1 MNAGTAYTVTLRAPA
16 GLDPV
21 MGDFAVLGC
30 CACATVTVNPATLP
44 NGTVGTAYSQTI
56 TSTGGSG
63 TYTYAVTSGSLPA
76 GLSMT
81 TGGVI
86 SGTPTTATT
95 ATFTVTSTDANGC
108 SGSKAYSITTVA
120 NTDFGD
126 WSHATNPSGAAT
138 TTTTSVANS
147 NLRLGEFVDAEA
159 SVAPNSAATTDDT
172 TNSGAADD
180 EDGVTVPA
188 SITQG
193 ASATVTAR
201 VLNTSGANGFLHAWI
216 DFNNDGVF
224 NNTIYTT
231 AGGERLEAVRTI
243 ATGTGTATPQNIV
256 FTVPSNA
263 SPGASRGV
271 RVRFTNQNA
280 TTPTGASGTGE
291 IEDYTVT
298 IACSAITVNP
308 TSLANGTVGSAYS
321 QSLSATGG
329 TAPYTYALTSG
340 TLPAGLSLST
350 AGAITGTPTASNGA
364 GTSLTFTATDSLGC
378 TGTRTVTLKVCP
390 VISLTDLGVSAVV
403 SRAFSQTVTASGG
416 ATAYTY
422 AITSGSLPA
431 GLSLASST
439 GIISG
444 TPTTAGTS
452 NFTITATDANGC
464 TGSKSYTIQTHA
476 TLLEWSVEDSTSG
489 GMVSQPSFVHG
500 CIFAT
505 NGLNH
510 SDNGT
515 ILATANSALNG
526 IAMTGLRARST
537 TGWDNTDTL
546 TLPRPDDGFN
556 DRVLTSSFAFENL
569 LTLNWGNF
577 SMDVRRPATNS
588 PTKYRAALI
597 WFQGSYPYSSGITPP
612 ASAVKTAWTNTFT
625 VTSTNTWTTMNLPFT
640 NFSSGI
646 TALPAY
652 NEVANEKLVLI
663 VQAWDGASGGAV
675 GALEYDNVILGGSAT
690 CGAALS
696 IGDTVFADLNGNNTY
711 ESGTDSGINGL
722 AVELLTA
729 AGTSFVP
736 AVTTT
741 TNASGVYTFT
751 GLPAGGYKVK
761 VTPNASYGLAVTAV
775 NADNGV
781 NNDSNGIQSAVGQPA
796 ISPVITLANGT
807 EPGAA
812 GGGSAETTIDFGFK
826 TCPVITVNATPL
838 VNGTVGTAYSQTVTG
853 TGGVGP
859 YSLSVISGTLP
870 AGLSLNASTG
880 VISGTPTSSTSQTF
894 TIQIRDAYGCVGSRP
909 YTVTPACPSITVN
922 PTSLANGIVGLA
934 YSQTAS
940 ATGGTAPYTFAV
952 SAGTLPAGLS
962 LNTSTGAITGTP
974 TTSNGAG
981 VSITIRATDT
991 YGCQG
996 TRPYTLKICPVITVN
1011 PASLA
1016 NGTVGTAYSQTASA
1030 TGGATPYVFA
1040 VSSGTLPT
1048 GLSLDTSTG
1057 AITGTPTLAG
1067 SYPFT
1072 LSATDANG
1080 CVGSRPYTVLM
1091 SCPAITVN
1099 PVTVPAGLVGTAYTT
1114 TFTATGGTAA
1124 YQYTVTSGTLP
1135 AGLSL
1140 STAGV
1145 LSGTPTTANGTGVS
1159 ITVQARDAN
1168 NCTGFRV
1175 YTVKICPVITLPTI
1189 STTLTVG
1196 TAYSASVVPTG
1207 GTSPFVYSVSSGSLP
1222 AGLSLN
1228 TSTGA
1233 ITGTPTSA
1241 TTANFTITV
1250 TDASVCTGSR
1260 AYTLTPVCPT
1270 ITISPATLPNA
1281 LISTAYSQTLTAAG
1295 GTSPYTWSVSSGTLP
1310 AGLTLTT
1317 AGVLSGT
1324 PTAANGAGVSITFR
1338 AQDNFGCAATLA
1350 INVRVC
1356 PAITTSPATLVNGTV
1371 GTAYSQTFAA
1381 SGGAVAYTYAVVS
1394 GTLPAGLSLNAGT
1407 GVISGTPTSSTAQ
1420 TFTLSATDANT
1431 CVATRPYTVTPVCP
1445 AITVNP
1451 TSLPAPT
1458 TGVAYSQTVSAT
1470 GGTAPYTFAVSSG
1483 ALPTGLSLNTS
1494 TGLISGTTGSTAATS
1509 FIIRATDLYG
1519 CQGVRTYNVTPA
1531 CPTITLSP
1539 ATIPN
1544 AYLGIAYSQT
1554 FTASG
1559 GTAGY
1564 TFTLSAG
1571 TLPAGLTLS
1580 TAGVLSGTP
1589 TVANGAGV
1597 SVTVR
1602 AQDANGCAVTLPVNV
1617 RVCPAITVNPA
1628 SLANGTLGTAY
1639 SQTLTATGGLA
1650 PYTYAVTSGTL
1661 PAGLSLSTA
1670 GVLSGTPT
1678 STTSQ
1683 TFTITATDANTCLG
1697 SRPYTVA
1704 PVCPAITVNPTSLA
1718 NGTIGTAYSQTISAT
1733 GGTAPYTFAV
1743 SVGTLPAGLTLNST
1757 TGAISGT
1764 PTSTTAQTFTLR
1776 ATDFY
1781 GCQGTRPY
1789 TVTPACPAITIN
1801 PALLP
1806 AATVGVA
1813 YSQTVSATGGT
1824 APYSYAVSV
1833 GTLPAGL
1840 TLSTAGVLS
1849 GTPTTSNGAGVSV
1862 TIRATDNYG
1871 CQNTRVYTIK
1881 VCPVVTV
1888 GAITTTGTVGTAYSQ
1903 TVTAS
1908 GGATPYTFAVTSGTL
1923 PGGLSLNTTTG
1934 VISGTPN
1941 VEISSTVTVTATDAN
1956 GCPGTRSYTLAMSC
1970 PPITVNPGSV
1980 PVGLAGTVYPSTT
1993 FSATGG
1999 TAPYQYTVIAGSL
2012 PAGLT
2017 LTTAG
2022 VLSGTPTAGNGAG
2035 VSITVQARDAYNC
2048 LGTRAYTIKIC
2059 PVVTLTAPPL
2069 ATATV
2074 TQAYSQTIVA
2084 SGGATPYTFA
2094 IASGALPA
2102 GLSLN
2107 TATGVITG
2115 TPTALTAANFTLTA
2129 TDANGCPGSRAY
2141 TITPVCP
2148 AITVNPTSLPN
2159 GTVGSAYSQ
2168 TISATGGT
2176 GTPTFAVTTGTLP
2189 AGLTLTSGGLL
2200 SGTPTSITS
2209 QTFII
2214 TATDTLGCTGARS
2227 FTITPNPNTDWGDHS
2242 GFATVSNTLN
2252 SNLRIG
2258 ALTDVEGVAPADA
2271 TATGDDTSGSDDEDG
2286 VTFPSM
2292 TAGQAV
2298 IVPVT
2303 VTNATGAAANLNVWF
2318 DFNDNGVLTDA
2329 GEQVANN
2336 VSIPTG
2342 STNLVQNVS
2351 FTLPSST
2358 VTSSSIGVRVR
2369 LTTAASPG
2377 PTGSGSGGEIEDYTV
2392 NVLNPTTDF
2401 GDWSGAAD
2409 AINTANSN
2417 LRLGA
2422 LVDAEYVA
2430 TKNATA
2436 TGDDTTGNDDEDGV
2450 TIPTLTAGAPATL
2463 GVTLTNNTGTVA
2475 YLNAWIDF
2483 NNNGSFADA
2492 NEQVFVGITITNG
2505 TTNVLQNL
2513 GLTVPV
2519 NAVTGVNLGARFRL
2533 TSAISPGPTGI
2544 GTVGEIEDYVVS
2556 IAEPTTDFGDYASFA
2571 SASSTR
2577 NSNLRLGAAI
2587 DTEYTPTTN
2596 SSATG
2601 DDTTATDDEDG
2612 VTIPTLTAGA
2622 PATIPVVITN
2632 NTGAAVN
2639 LNAWIDFNG
2648 NNSIADAGE
2657 QIATNV
2663 SYATGL
2669 TNSTQNLSIT
2679 VPATA
2684 LTGVNLGVRFRLTST
2699 ASPGVSGASGN
2710 GEVEDYTTIIAAP
2723 TTDFGDFSGFAD
2735 AAQGANTSL
2744 RMGASIDTEFVATK
2758 NATATGDD
2766 TTGTDDEDGVTIPA
2780 VTAGQTVTVPVTVT
2794 NSTGAGAFLSAWAD
2808 FNNNNTLGDAGEQF
2822 ATNVSIPAGTA
2833 NGTVNL
2839 TFAVPATAITGVNL
2853 GVRFRLAAPS
2863 GLGPTGIS
2871 ALTGEVED
2879 YVVNV
2884 FAPTTDFGDH
2894 SAYADASS
2902 IVVAAIRLGAT
2913 TDQEYASTKNA
2924 SATGD
2929 DITGSD
2935 DEDAVTFPTFTAG
2948 APATVPVI
2956 VTNTS
2961 GLAVNLNAW
2970 IDFNNNGSFADAGE
2984 QVATNTS
2991 VATGLTNST
3000 VNLNVTVPA
3009 AAVTGLPLGARF
3021 RLTSTASPGATG
3033 ASGNGEVE
3041 DYTVTI
3047 SAPTTD
3053 FGDWSG
3059 IADASNGASAN
3070 LRLGATVDTEFA
3082 STRNATATGDDTT
3095 GSDDEDGVTF
3105 PSLIA
3110 GGSFTVPVTITNI
3123 TGTAAFLNAW
3133 VDFNNNGV
3141 LTDAGEQ
3148 IATNS
3153 NVANGFSNSIL
3164 NLTVNVPVGAVTG
3177 TALGSRFRLTSA
3189 ATPGVTGSAGGTGEV
3204 EDFIVT
3210 ISQPT
3215 TDFGDHASLGSASST
3230 VNSTLKL
3237 GPLTDVEYI
3246 ATTNGA
3252 ATGDD
3257 TTGSDDEDA
3266 VIMPSLTAGAPATIP
3281 VLATNT
3287 SGAAAYLN
3295 VWIDF
3300 NGNGLLTDAGEQ
3312 VATNVAVATGT
3323 NNIAQNLSINV
3334 PATATQGAALPVR
3347 VRFTNIQNPGAT
3359 GLSGTGEV
3367 EDYTVTIATP
3377 PSDFGDFSGFGSAFS
3392 TRNAALKI
3400 GATTD
3405 TEFAA
3410 TLNALATGDDTT
3422 GSDDE
3427 DGVTVPSMT
3436 AGAPATLV
3444 VNVTNTSATAA
3455 FLNAWID
3462 FNNNGVVTDAGEQIA
3477 TNSSIAAGTNAVPQ
3491 NISFTVPAAAATGTN
3506 IGIRVR
3512 LTSTITPGP
3521 IGGAGNGEVE
3531 DHIVNIAVP
3540 TTDFGDW
3547 NGAAD
3552 ASSTQS
3558 NNLRM
3563 GPLVDTEY
3571 VSTRNGTATGDDT
3584 TASDDEDGVTLP
3596 ALTPG
3601 TSSNASVTVTNL
3613 SGVAAFLNAWIDFN
3627 NNGSFADAGEQVA
3640 TNVSIATGT
3649 NGIAQSVS
3657 IATPLAAIPGQRG
3670 ARFRFTST
3678 TNPGATGASG
3688 IGEVEDYLV
3697 TVNCLPVTVNPTS
3710 VAAGL
3715 VGTAYSQTLTGSGGM
3730 APYSFA
3736 VTAGTLP
3743 AGLTL
3748 STAGVISGTPT
3759 TSNGAGVNVTITAT
3773 DAYGCSGS
3781 RVYPIKICP
3790 VISLAALNPTLTIGS
3805 AYSSS
3810 AAASGGTAPYVYALA
3825 SGTLPAGLSLNT
3837 STGAVTGT
3845 PTSGTSQTFTI
3856 SATDANAC
3864 TGTQS
3869 YTLAPACPT
3878 ITVSPTSPA
3887 NGFLNTAYSQ
3897 TFSATGGTA
3906 AYTYA
3911 VTAGTLPA
3919 GLTLS
3924 TAGVLSGTPT
3934 TAGTSIVT
3942 IRATDTYGCTGSA
3955 SVTII
3960 IRGLIIGDMIFN
3972 DANNNGLLDGGETG
3986 ISGATVQLWNPG
3998 ADNVIG
4004 GASADSQVGSNFTTT
4019 ATGLYSFSNLPPGNY
4034 YVRVTLP
4041 APFNM
4046 TGGTPATTDNNVNNN
4061 NDGSQPGG
4069 VGTPLFSPVINLA
4082 TGAESTTDGDADSSS
4097 NLTIDFGAFAGICV
4111 GNLVFKDVNNNGSYE
4126 AASDT
4131 VLSGVQLRI
4140 FPSSVTDPLTGT
4152 PLYSTTSNTSGIY
4165 QFCVPAGS
4173 YYIHVPPSQFA
4184 TSAVLDNHIP
4194 AIGPT
4199 DNVVTPIDDNLDQ
4212 NVLMTFKPSFTGVNT
4227 GIFTLALGVEPTN
4240 ATGETGTSNTSD
4252 DTADSNTDLTVD
4264 LGFYPLPPPGT
4275 PLSGNT
4281 FINNLAAS
4289 NSMSTNVLAAPVTY
4303 AQWQLDHDGTLLD
4316 YALASPFR
4324 LEAADALLTRPVPS
4338 RPDLVYRLEGSTDMQ
4353 SWTPLAITPSTTFNA
4368 DNTETTRFAKLDL
4381 APLFTGSETGFI
4393 RLKVELD
4400 ADLNGTAEQVTH
4412 SRVQA
4417 WSLRTFA
4424 TAPQTF
4430 SMPLL
4435 RPAIFEG
4442 KASAAQNL
4450 TLNASTAY
4458 FAEIIG
4464 EGTRFEI
4471 DSRTGSLTWKTSPP
4485 AADDLIIIRPHW
4497 TLAALF
4503 PPAAFR
4509 SAINPANADRVMFFD
4524 GKAYRVFWL
4533 KASALGAHWALQT
4546 DTTLADAGSTILAP
4560 GEGVLVHSRS
4570 TEVTLPVSGEVR
4582 AWNFVSTLRAGS
4594 QLIGSGHPFDQ
4605 SPASMSMTTSAGFSP
4620 DADKLQIWNGDSSMT
4635 RHAFRR
4641 THAGNAW
4648 FDANNIESTH
4658 QKLLPAFHAIFLTT
4672 DQSIPSWIMKPQ

>member
-1 MNAGTAYTVTLRAPA
+1 MALIPVPA
-16 GLDPV
+16 GSPAHPPPPARDLHLHATDYN
-21 MGDFAVLGC
+21 GC
-30 CACATVTVNPATLP
+30 A
-44 NGTVGTAYSQTI
+44 GSSAYNI
-56 TSTGGSG
+56 
-63 TYTYAVTSGSLPA
+63 
-76 GLSMT
+76 
-81 TGGVI
+81 
-86 SGTPTTATT
+86 TTA
-95 ATFTVTSTDANGC
+95 
-108 SGSKAYSITTVA
+108 A

-126 WSHATNPSGAAT
+126 WSHATNPTGAAT
-138 TTTTSVANS
+138 TTTTSVSNS

-172 TNSGAADD
+172 TGGTDD

-188 SITQG
+188 SITQN

-243 ATGTGTATPQNIV
+243 TTGTGTTTAQNIT

-263 SPGASRGV
+263 SPGAQRGV

-291 IEDYTVT
+291 VEDYVVT
-298 IACSAITVNP
+298 IACKAITVNP
-308 TSLANGTVGSAYS
+308 TSLANGTVGIGYS
-321 QSLSATGG
+321 QTVSATGG

-340 TLPAGLSLST
+340 TLPAGLSFNTSS
-350 AGAITGTPTASNGA
+350 GAITGTPTTSNGA

-378 TGTRTVTLKVCP
+378 TGVRTVTLKVCP
-390 VISLTDLGVSAVV
+390 VISLSDLGGSAVV
-403 SRAFSQTVTASGG
+403 GRAFSQTVTASGG
-416 ATAYTY
+416 ATAYTF
-422 AITSGSLPA
+422 AHSTGTLPA
-431 GLSLASST
+431 GLSLAAST

-452 NFTITATDANGC
+452 SFTITATDANGC
-464 TGSKSYTIQTHA
+464 ATTKGYTIQTHA
-476 TLLEWSVEDSTSG
+476 TLLEWNTEDSTSG
-489 GMVSQPSFVHG
+489 GRVSLPSFVHG
-500 CIFAT
+500 CIFNT

-515 ILATANSALNG
+515 ILSTSNSVLNG
-526 IAMTGLRARST
+526 IAMTGARARST
-537 TGWDNTDTL
+537 TGWDNLDTL
-546 TLPRPDDGFN
+546 TLPRPNDSFN
-556 DRVLTSSFAFENL
+556 DRVLTSTFAFENL
-569 LTLNWGNF
+569 LSLTWGNF

-588 PTKYRAALI
+588 PIKYRAALV
-597 WFQGSYPYSSGITPP
+597 WFQGSYPYSSGVTPP

-663 VQAWDGASGGAV
+663 VQAWDSGGAASP
-675 GALEYDNVILGGSAT
+675 GALEYDNIVLGGSAT
-690 CGAALS
+690 CGPALS
-696 IGDTVFADLNGNNTY
+696 IGDTVFADLNGTNTY
-711 ESGTDSGINGL
+711 EPATDSGINGL

-729 AGTSFVP
+729 AGTSFAP

-781 NNDSNGIQSAVGQPA
+781 NNDSNGIQSAVGQSA
-796 ISPVITLANGT
+796 ISPVITLANNT
-807 EPGAA
+807 EPGTA
-812 GGGSAETTIDFGFK
+812 GGGNAETTIDFGFK
-826 TCPVITVNATPL
+826 TCPTITVNATPL
-838 VNGTVGTAYSQTVTG
+838 ANGVVGTAYSQGVTG

-859 YSLSVISGTLP
+859 YSFSVISGTLP
-870 AGLSLNASTG
+870 AGLSLNTSSG
-880 VISGTPTSSTSQTF
+880 VVSGTPTSSTSQTF

-909 YTVTPACPSITVN
+909 FTVTPACPSITVN

-934 YSQTAS
+934 YSQTVS
-940 ATGGTAPYTFAV
+940 AVGGTAPHTFAV

-962 LNTSTGAITGTP
+962 LNASTGAITGTP

-1011 PASLA
+1011 PVSLA

-1040 VSSGTLPT
+1040 VSSGTLPA
-1048 GLSLDTSTG
+1048 GLSLNTSTG
-1057 AITGTPTLAG
+1057 AITGTPTSAG
-1067 SYPFT
+1067 SSTFT
-1072 LSATDANG
+1072 LRATDVNG

-1099 PVTVPAGLVGTAYTT
+1099 PVTVPVGLVGTAYTST
-1114 TFTATGGTAA
+1114 TFTATGGTAPFT
-1124 YQYTVTSGTLP
+1124 YTVTSGTLP

-1140 STAGV
+1140 TTAGV

-1168 NCTGFRV
+1168 NCTGVRV
-1175 YTVKICPVITLPTI
+1175 YTVKICPVITLPAI

-1207 GTSPFVYSVSSGSLP
+1207 GTSPFVYSVSSGTLP

-1233 ITGTPTSA
+1233 ITGTPTS
-1241 TTANFTITV
+1241 TTSRTFTITA

-1270 ITISPATLPNA
+1270 ITISPASLPNA
-1281 LISTAYSQTLTAAG
+1281 LIGTAYSQTLTATG
-1295 GTSPYTWSVSSGTLP
+1295 GTASYTWSVSSGTLP

-1338 AQDNFGCAATLA
+1338 AQDAYGCASTRV
-1350 INVRVC
+1350 ITVRVC
-1356 PAITTSPATLVNGTV
+1356 PAITTSPTSLANGTV

-1394 GTLPAGLSLNAGT
+1394 GTLPAGLSLNAST

-1458 TGVAYSQTVSAT
+1458 IGVAYSQTVSAT
-1470 GGTAPYTFAVSSG
+1470 GGTSPYTFAVSSG
-1483 ALPTGLSLNTS
+1483 TLPAGLSLNTGTGAITGTATS
-1494 TGLISGTTGSTAATS
+1494 TTATS
-1509 FIIRATDLYG
+1509 FTIRATDLYG
-1519 CQGVRTYNVTPA
+1519 CQGVRSYNIVPPCPA
-1531 CPTITLSP
+1531 PTITNGSLMYSTTGTAYTQATGFSLSTNAALNAAGYNLSLAVTPSP
-1539 ATIPN
+1539 APGTI
-1544 AYLGIAYSQT
+1544 T
-1554 FTASG
+1554 M
-1559 GTAGY
+1559 
-1564 TFTLSAG
+1564 
-1571 TLPAGLTLS
+1571 
-1580 TAGVLSGTP
+1580 
-1589 TVANGAGV
+1589 
-1597 SVTVR
+1597 
-1602 AQDANGCAVTLPVNV
+1602 DANGRLLISATVPVNV
-1617 RVCPAITVNPA
+1617 YKVTPQWATRAPYTSCVYSADRNFRVCPIITVNPA
-1628 SLANGTLGTAY
+1628 TLSAMTVGTPHST
-1639 SQTLTATGGLA
+1639 TITATGGTA
-1650 PYTYAVTSGTL
+1650 PYSFAVTSGTL
-1661 PAGLSLSTA
+1661 PAGLSLTSA

-1678 STTSQ
+1678 STPSQ
-1683 TFTITATDANTCLG
+1683 SFSITATDANGCPG

-1704 PVCPAITVNPTSLA
+1704 PACPAITVNPTSLA
-1718 NGTIGTAYSQTISAT
+1718 NGTIGTAYSQTVSAT

-1743 SVGTLPAGLTLNST
+1743 SVGTLPAGLSLNTS
-1757 TGAISGT
+1757 TGAITGT
-1764 PTSTTAQTFTLR
+1764 PTSTTAQSFTIR
-1776 ATDFY
+1776 ATDNY

-1789 TVTPACPAITIN
+1789 TVTPVCPAITIN
-1801 PALLP
+1801 PVLVP
-1806 AATVGVA
+1806 SATVGVA
-1813 YSQTVSATGGT
+1813 YSQTISATGGT

-1881 VCPVVTV
+1881 VCPVVTL
-1888 GAITTTGTVGTAYSQ
+1888 GAITTTGTVGAAYSQ

-1908 GGATPYTFAVTSGTL
+1908 GGATPYTFAVTSGSL

-1941 VEISSTVTVTATDAN
+1941 VEISSTVTIRATDAN

-1980 PVGLAGTVYPSTT
+1980 PVGLAGTAYPSTT

-1999 TAPYQYTVIAGSL
+1999 TAPYQYTVVAGSL

-2022 VLSGTPTAGNGAG
+2022 VLSGTPTTANGAG

-2059 PVVTLTAPPL
+2059 PVITLTAPPL

-2084 SGGATPYTFA
+2084 SGGTTPYTFA

-2107 TATGVITG
+2107 TATGVISG
-2115 TPTALTAANFTLTA
+2115 TPTALTAASFTLSA

-2148 AITVNPTSLPN
+2148 AITVSPTSLPN
-2159 GTVGSAYSQ
+2159 GTVGTAYSQ

-2176 GTPTFAVTTGTLP
+2176 GTKTFAVTTGTLP

-2209 QTFII
+2209 QTFTI

-2258 ALTDVEGVAPADA
+2258 ALTDVEGVAPTNA

-2292 TAGQAV
+2292 TAGQSV
-2298 IVPVT
+2298 TVPVT
-2303 VTNATGAAANLNVWF
+2303 VTNATGAAANLNVWV

-2342 STNLVQNVS
+2342 STNLVRNVS
-2351 FTLPSST
+2351 FTLPPST

-2377 PTGSGSGGEIEDYTV
+2377 PTGSGTAGEIEDYAV

-2409 AINTANSN
+2409 AINTTNSN

-2450 TIPTLTAGAPATL
+2450 TIPTLTAGAPATVA
-2463 GVTLTNNTGTVA
+2463 VTLTNNTGAAA

-2483 NNNGSFADA
+2483 NNNGSFADSG
-2492 NEQVFVGITITNG
+2492 EQVFANITITNG

-2513 GLTVPV
+2513 GVTVPV

-2533 TSAISPGPTGI
+2533 TSVVSPGPTGI
-2544 GTVGEIEDYVVS
+2544 GTVGEVEDYVVS
-2556 IAEPTTDFGDYASFA
+2556 IAQPTTDFGDYASFP

-2648 NNSIADAGE
+2648 NNSVADAGE

-2669 TNSTQNLSIT
+2669 TNSTQNLNIT
-2679 VPATA
+2679 VPASA
-2684 LTGVNLGVRFRLTST
+2684 ITGVSLGVRFRLTST
-2699 ASPGVSGASGN
+2699 ASPGFSGASGN
-2710 GEVEDYTTIIAAP
+2710 GEVEDYTTIISAP
-2723 TTDFGDFSGFAD
+2723 TTDFGDFVGFAD
-2735 AAQGANTSL
+2735 ASQGANTSL

-2758 NATATGDD
+2758 NAAATGDD

-2794 NSTGAGAFLSAWAD
+2794 NATGANAFLNAWAD
-2808 FNNNNTLGDAGEQF
+2808 FNNNNTLGEAGEQF

-2839 TFAVPATAITGVNL
+2839 TFAVPANAVTGVNL
-2853 GVRFRLAAPS
+2853 GVRFRLAAPT
-2863 GLGPTGIS
+2863 GLGPTGLN

-2884 FAPTTDFGDH
+2884 LAPTTDFGDH
-2894 SAYADASS
+2894 GAFADASS
-2902 IVVAAIRLGAT
+2902 VVVAAIRLGAT
-2913 TDQEYASTKNA
+2913 TDKEYASTKNA

-2935 DEDAVTFPTFTAG
+2935 DEDGVTMPSFTAG
-2948 APATVPVI
+2948 APATIPVV

-3000 VNLNVTVPA
+3000 LNLNVTVPA

-3053 FGDWSG
+3053 FGDWNRV
-3059 IADASNGASAN
+3059 ADASNGTSTN

-3110 GGSFTVPVTITNI
+3110 GGSFTVPVTVTNA

-3133 VDFNNNGV
+3133 IDFNNNGV

-3148 IATNS
+3148 IATNT
-3153 NVANGFSNSIL
+3153 NVATGLSNSTL

-3177 TALGSRFRLTSA
+3177 TALGSRFRITSA
-3189 ATPGVTGSAGGTGEV
+3189 TTPGATGSSGGTGEV
-3204 EDFIVT
+3204 EDYTVT

-3215 TDFGDHASLGSASST
+3215 TDFGDHSALASASST
-3230 VNSTLKL
+3230 VSSALKL

-3246 ATTNGA
+3246 ATTNGT

-3266 VIMPSLTAGAPATIP
+3266 VTMPSLTAGAPATIP

-3287 SGAAAYLN
+3287 SGSPAYLN
-3295 VWIDF
+3295 AWIDY

-3323 NNIAQNLSINV
+3323 NNIAQNLSITV

-3347 VRFTNIQNPGAT
+3347 VRLTNIQNPGAT

-3367 EDYTVTIATP
+3367 EDYTVTVATP

-3392 TRNAALKI
+3392 TRNAAIKI

-3410 TLNALATGDDTT
+3410 TLNALGSGDDTT

-3444 VNVTNTSATAA
+3444 VNVTNTSGAA
-3455 FLNAWID
+3455 ANLNAWID
-3462 FNNNGVVTDAGEQIA
+3462 FNNNGILTDAGEQIA
-3477 TNSSIAAGTNAVPQ
+3477 TNTSIATGTNAVPQ
-3491 NISFTVPAAAATGTN
+3491 NIAFTVPAAAVTGTN

-3512 LTSTITPGP
+3512 LTSTATPGST
-3521 IGGAGNGEVE
+3521 GGSGNGEVE

-3571 VSTRNGTATGDDT
+3571 VSTRNGTATGDDI

-3596 ALTPG
+3596 TLTPG

-3613 SGVAAFLNAWIDFN
+3613 SGAAAFLNAWIDFN

-3649 NGIAQSVS
+3649 NGTAQSVS
-3657 IATPLAAIPGQRG
+3657 IATPLAAVPGQRG

-3715 VGTAYSQTLTGSGGM
+3715 VGSAYSQTLTGGGGM

-3773 DAYGCSGS
+3773 DAYGCTGS
-3781 RVYPIKICP
+3781 RAYTIKICP
-3790 VISLAALNPTLTIGS
+3790 VISLAALNSTLTIGS

-3810 AAASGGTAPYVYALA
+3810 AAASGGTAPYVYALT

-3856 SATDANAC
+3856 RATDANAC
-3864 TGTQS
+3864 TGTRS

-3878 ITVSPTSPA
+3878 ITVTPTTPPNA
-3887 NGFLNTAYSQ
+3887 FLNTAYSQ

-3911 VTAGTLPA
+3911 VTSGTLPA

-3934 TAGTSIVT
+3934 TAGTSVVT
-3942 IRATDTYGCTGSA
+3942 IRATDNYGCTGSA
-3955 SVTII
+3955 SVTITV
-3960 IRGLIIGDMIFN
+3960 RGLIIGDMIFN

-4004 GASADSQVGSNFTTT
+4004 GASADTQVGSNFTTT
-4019 ATGLYSFSNLPPGNY
+4019 ATGLYSFTNLPPGNY

-4082 TGAESTTDGDADSSS
+4082 TAAESTTDGDADSSS
-4097 NLTIDFGAFAGICV
+4097 NLTIDFGAYAGICV
-4111 GNLVFKDVNNNGSYE
+4111 GNLVFKDVNNNGSYQ
-4126 AASDT
+4126 AGTDT

-4152 PLYSTTSNTSGIY
+4152 PLYSTTSNASGIY

-4212 NVLMTFKPSFTGVNT
+4212 NVLMAFKPSFTGVNT
-4227 GIFTLALGVEPTN
+4227 GIFTLVLGTEPTN
-4240 ATGETGTSNTSD
+4240 ATGETGTANTSD

-4281 FINNLAAS
+4281 FINNLSAS
-4289 NSMSTNVLAAPVTY
+4289 NSMTTNVLAAPITY

-4324 LEAADALLTRPVPS
+4324 LEATDAVLTRPVPS
-4338 RPDLVYRLEGSTDMQ
+4338 RSDLVYRLEASTDMQ
-4353 SWTPLAITPSTTFNA
+4353 SWAPLAITPSTTFNA

-4381 APLFTGSETGFI
+4381 APLFVGCDTGFI

-4424 TAPQTF
+4424 AAPQTF

-4442 KASAAQNL
+4442 KASEAQNL
-4450 TLNASTAY
+4450 ALNASVAY
-4458 FAEIIG
+4458 FAEIV
-4464 EGTRFEI
+4464 EQGTRFEI
-4471 DSRTGSLTWKTSPP
+4471 DSTSGSLTWKTSAP
-4485 AADDLIIIRPHW
+4485 AADDHIIIRPHW
-4497 TLAALF
+4497 TLATLF

-4509 SAINPANADRVMFFD
+4509 AAINPANADRIMFFD
-4524 GKAYRVFWL
+4524 GKGYRIFWL
-4533 KASALGAHWALQT
+4533 KASALGAHWARQD

-4570 TEVTLPVSGEVR
+4570 TEITLPVSGEVR
-4582 AWNFVSTLRAGS
+4582 AWNFIISLRAGS
-4594 QLIGSGHPFDQ
+4594 QLIGSGHPLDQ
-4605 SPASMSMTTSAGFSP
+4605 SPASMSMTSSSGFSP
-4620 DADKLQIWNGDSSMT
+4620 DADKLQLWNGDSTMT
-4635 RHAFRR
+4635 RHSFRR
-4641 THAGNAW
+4641 THAGTAW
-4648 FDANNIESTH
+4648 FDTNNIESTH